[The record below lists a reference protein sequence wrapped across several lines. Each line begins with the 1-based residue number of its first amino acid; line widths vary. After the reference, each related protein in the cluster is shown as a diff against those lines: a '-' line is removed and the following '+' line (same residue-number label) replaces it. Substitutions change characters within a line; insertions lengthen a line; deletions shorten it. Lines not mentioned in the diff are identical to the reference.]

1 MRPTPKGRKRRDV
14 PTLSRH
20 AWHCGRC
27 STQRGRLATD
37 TARSCHVSR
46 TRRHVN
52 TDGKSRLRA
61 FTPLQFQSNHAGR
74 RLGSWSRSEHT
85 VSRSIRL
92 CRWQSCHS
100 PPSTPGLRRR
110 RKRTLCLSL
119 RRPVLPT
126 LLKNVNTVDFSNHSG
141 AQQNVATPPTFV

>member
-1 MRPTPKGRKRRDV
+1 MRPTPKRRKRRDTDLIPSCMAQWKV
-14 PTLSRH
+14 QHTE
-20 AWHCGRC
+20 
-27 STQRGRLATD
+27 RGRPATD
-37 TARSCHVSR
+37 TARSCHVAG

-61 FTPLQFQSNHAGR
+61 FTPFESKHAGR

-141 AQQNVATPPTFV
+141 AQQNVAAPPTFV